1 MSYKMGLSSNSSTL
15 RSVPAILLS
24 SPSLWTPPP
33 SSASHLSQKFE
44 SEIKAMFSLNTD
56 GDPRLSQAQG
66 ILATPERGGRRGAAS
81 IASIGVLSSNE
92 SSLLS
97 CRLSV
102 LLARLARL
110 L

>member
-1 MSYKMGLSSNSSTL
+1 
-15 RSVPAILLS
+15 V
-24 SPSLWTPPP
+24 TPLPP

-44 SEIKAMFSLNTD
+44 SEIKAMFGLNTD

-66 ILATPERGGRRGAAS
+66 ILATPERGGREERGAAS
-81 IASIGVLSSNE
+81 LALIGVSSSNE